1 MDDSYFSDVV
11 EEKSRPQWDGVAAS
25 RNIGSE
31 AGRKG
36 RSCRNAGT
44 MIEEGSGETGLAL
57 EGSALGGKTF
67 HLLDNANLLSTVD
80 ITICTPIGGA

>member
-1 MDDSYFSDVV
+1 MDDSYFNDVV
-11 EEKSRPQWDGVAAS
+11 EEKSRPQWDGVVAS

-44 MIEEGSGETGLAL
+44 MIGEGRGERGDGLSPGGVCLGREDLRLTG
-57 EGSALGGKTF
+57 
-67 HLLDNANLLSTVD
+67 
-80 ITICTPIGGA
+80 